1 VTEDRRFRSTDG
13 AAELRRVYDALVDEH
28 LPQAARRTITT
39 TIGPVAVLSVGPSGG
54 EPVVLLHGSGATA
67 LSWAPTIRR
76 LSDEYRVHAVNLPGE
91 PGPSTATRV
100 PFRAAEQAD
109 WSAQV
114 VRAVADRPAAVVG
127 VSIGGWIATALAAR
141 HPDLVAHLVLQS
153 ASGFGP
159 RRALPLVLAGALTV
173 LGERGRRSALSYLTG
188 PHAAQ
193 TERAPLE
200 RDLDAFSLRTFQHF
214 RPRTDPLPE
223 HGGADLQRI
232 RARVS
237 AAYGELDRML
247 DARAAVDRIRELFPT
262 AVVELRTGAGHLI
275 GDQAALTHQQLAAS
289 GQ

>member
-1 VTEDRRFRSTDG
+1 MTEDRRFRSADG
-13 AAELRRVYDALVDEH
+13 AAELLRMYDALVDEH
-28 LPQAARRTITT
+28 LPRVARRMIAT
-39 TIGPVAVLSVGPSGG
+39 TIGPVAVLSAGPSDGQ
-54 EPVVLLHGSGATA
+54 PVVLLHGSGATA

-141 HPDLVAHLVLQS
+141 NPELVAHLVLQS
-153 ASGFGP
+153 ASGLGP
-159 RRALPLVLAGALTV
+159 RRVLPLVLAGALTV

-188 PHAAQ
+188 PHAAPS
-193 TERAPLE
+193 ERTPMN
-200 RDLDAFSLRTFQHF
+200 RDLDAFSLRTFEHF

-223 HGGADLQRI
+223 HDSADLQQI

-247 DARAAVDRIRELFPT
+247 DARAAADRIRNLFP
-262 AVVELRTGAGHLI
+262 AADVELRTGAGHLI

-289 GQ
+289 G

>member
-1 VTEDRRFRSTDG
+1 MTEDRRFRSTDG

>member
-1 VTEDRRFRSTDG
+1 VTEDRRFRSADG
-13 AAELRRVYDALVDEH
+13 AAELTRMYDALVDEH
-28 LPQAARRTITT
+28 LPEVARGMIAT
-39 TIGPVAVLSVGPSGG
+39 TIGPIAVLSAGPSGG
-54 EPVVLLHGSGATA
+54 QPVVLLHGSGATA

-141 HPDLVAHLVLQS
+141 DPEVVAHLLLQS

-159 RRALPLVLAGALTV
+159 RRVLPLVLAGALTV
-173 LGERGRRSALSYLTG
+173 LGERGRRSALTYLTG
-188 PHAAQ
+188 PHTASS
-193 TERAPLE
+193 ERTPLE
-200 RDLDAFSLRTFQHF
+200 RDLDAFSLQVFEHF
-214 RPRTDPLPE
+214 RPRTDRLPE
-223 HGGADLQRI
+223 HDGTDLQRI
-232 RARVS
+232 RARVG

-247 DARAAVDRIRELFPT
+247 DARAAADRIRNLFPA

-275 GDQAALTHQQLAAS
+275 GDQAALTHEQLAAS
-289 GQ
+289 G